1 MSYLQTEN
9 RYIEVKGHRIA
20 YRELSKGNSEL
31 PLVMLVHL
39 AANMDNWDPLL
50 VDYLSEH
57 QHVVLFDLPGV
68 GASEGRVEAT
78 LEDTAKNAIEIIRVL
93 GYNRVNLLG
102 LSMGG
107 MIAQEVVRKA
117 PELIEK
123 LILVGTGPRA
133 GIGIE
138 KVTGVT
144 FSHMLH
150 AAFKRKDM
158 KRYIFYTNDT
168 IGDFESDKAFARLK
182 SRTKEFAD
190 KPVSIISFL
199 HQLKAIK
206 KWGTSEKD
214 DLKFIKQP
222 TLIVNGEQDD
232 MVPTENSYIL
242 HDKIAGSKLV
252 IYPKS
257 GHGSIFQYPEDFSVK
272 MKDFLLQQID

>member
-1 MSYLQTEN
+1 MWRSD
-9 RYIEVKGHRIA
+9 
-20 YRELSKGNSEL
+20 SC
-31 PLVMLVHL
+31 
-39 AANMDNWDPLL
+39 
-50 VDYLSEH
+50 
-57 QHVVLFDLPGV
+57 
-68 GASEGRVEAT
+68 VEAA
-78 LEDTAKNAIEIIRVL
+78 LEDTAKNAIEIIRAL
-93 GYNRVNLLG
+93 GHNRVNLLG

-107 MIAQEVVRKA
+107 MIAQEVVRKV

-133 GIGIE
+133 GIGID

-158 KRYIFYTNDT
+158 KRYIFYTDDT
-168 IGDFESDKAFARLK
+168 IGDFESDKAFVRLK
-182 SRTKEFAD
+182 GRTKEFAD

-206 KWGTSEKD
+206 KWGTAEKD

-232 MVPTENSYIL
+232 MVLFSNTR
-242 HDKIAGSKLV
+242 KI
-252 IYPKS
+252 
-257 GHGSIFQYPEDFSVK
+257 
-272 MKDFLLQQID
+272 FLKR